1 LTIAEITDTLRAMGD
16 TLEDDAAFINA
27 FGMGWFP
34 GYVINKETGDR
45 LNMAFGE
52 DTRYSFNN
60 GDDMLWNPTSTVIE
74 GIDPQFINQIWGGK
88 HFIYIFRE
96 TEGNERDS
104 VLYSRFNANMPV
116 YDYGE
121 QARDLLS
128 LQGSGLN
135 GLRTRLGWQSC
146 SWVSVPLLQI
156 GETLLSSD
164 VRIDVNVSKPFVAN
178 QSSIRTGNTSSN
190 LALENEG
197 VPVYK
202 FSTAGKGTLKSQT
215 SLLKSA
221 LEEVNVVPNPYYS
234 QSGYEFD
241 QLDNTV
247 KFTNLPENCTI
258 TIYNTNGTLIRR
270 YFKASPD
277 KYLDWD
283 LTNQVGVPIAS
294 GVYIIHIEVPN
305 VGERIL
311 KWFGTIRPADFNN
324 F

>member
-1 LTIAEITDTLRAMGD
+1 M
-16 TLEDDAAFINA
+16 
-27 FGMGWFP
+27 
-34 GYVINKETGDR
+34 
-45 LNMAFGE
+45 
-52 DTRYSFNN
+52 
-60 GDDMLWNPTSTVIE
+60 
-74 GIDPQFINQIWGGK
+74 
-88 HFIYIFRE
+88 
-96 TEGNERDS
+96 
-104 VLYSRFNANMPV
+104 
-116 YDYGE
+116 
-121 QARDLLS
+121 
-128 LQGSGLN
+128 
-135 GLRTRLGWQSC
+135 
-146 SWVSVPLLQI
+146 
-156 GETLLSSD
+156 
-164 VRIDVNVSKPFVAN
+164 
-178 QSSIRTGNTSSN
+178 
-190 LALENEG
+190 
-197 VPVYK
+197 
-202 FSTAGKGTLKSQT
+202 
-215 SLLKSA
+215 LKSA